1 MAHVPIRDKGAS
13 FPGGLLLAVAERGAK
28 KIKDHF
34 DHQLN
39 RVKGIVPTWKPV
51 IQVKGQLTRLLA
63 VERSGQSLL
72 QGIF

>member
-1 MAHVPIRDKGAS
+1 MVRIWHFYSHGLGSI
-13 FPGGLLLAVAERGAK
+13 PGRAK